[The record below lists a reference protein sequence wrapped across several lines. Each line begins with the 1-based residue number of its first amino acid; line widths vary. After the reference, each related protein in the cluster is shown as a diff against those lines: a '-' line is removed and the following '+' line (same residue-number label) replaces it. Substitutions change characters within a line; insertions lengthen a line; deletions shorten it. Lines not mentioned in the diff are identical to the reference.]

1 MNFFSFDSFRV
12 SAVAVAVSGC
22 LFCGSVFPGVA
33 LAEDV
38 LSEDEHIDVIRISA
52 SRASV
57 DDLSVADA
65 DPVESDVAQ
74 WLKTVP
80 GANVNKNGPVT
91 GIAQYRGMFADRV
104 AVSLGGRPV
113 VGAGPNGMDAPLT
126 YAVPMSVEAMT
137 VYRGIAPVTAGIDTF
152 GGAVDVH
159 LKRARTSKELSVD
172 GSLSS
177 WYSGIN
183 GGTTYAGDINVS
195 ADDFG
200 VYAFISD
207 QTANNAEDALGRDII
222 TTAYDKQQSGLD
234 VAYEFD
240 NSRIGLRYGK
250 TETGFSGTPALPMDI
265 NYVDGEQWSLDGEH
279 QLDGAVL
286 EWQFGGSDNTHG
298 MDNFS
303 QRENLNLSAQRYTYA
318 AAKSADYKVQLTAG
332 DWVYGVEGYLSEH
345 DVDISNPN
353 NAMFSV
359 INFNQVEDDRHS
371 AYVQWSQRAEGR
383 SDTLG
388 ARVKYN
394 RADAGEVAHS
404 MAMMNPAIAGL
415 QNDFNQANRSV
426 SDTTF
431 DVTYHGKTT
440 VSDSLVWNYGLGV
453 KQRAASYQQRYLWLP
468 MQSTGGL
475 ADGKTYVGDIN
486 LDPETAYQIDTGFD
500 YVSGGFKVSPR
511 VFYSRVKDYIEANP
525 SEDPRAIMVAGMMG
539 DPAPLQFTNIDTSL
553 WGFDANW
560 RYDMPSDFFMSGVVS
575 YVRGE
580 RDDSDINLYRIAPLN
595 TRFVW
600 GYQGVQFSTQF
611 AAQIYADQ
619 DRVSSINNETETA
632 GYMVWDW
639 MADYMFDGG
648 LTVRAGI
655 ENLFNKQYVEHLG
668 GVNRAAGSEIAVG
681 ERLPANGRNVYVGF
695 EFRF

>member
-12 SAVAVAVSGC
+12 SAVAFAVSSC
-22 LFCGSVFPGVA
+22 FFSGVV
-33 LAEDV
+33 LAED
-38 LSEDEHIDVIRISA
+38 EQIDVITISA
-52 SRASV
+52 SRVSS

-91 GIAQYRGMFADRV
+91 GIAQYRGMFGDRV
-104 AVSLGGRPV
+104 GVSLNGRTAI
-113 VGAGPNGMDAPLT
+113 GAGPNAMDAPLT
-126 YAVPMSVEAMT
+126 YAVPMTVEAMT
-137 VYRGIAPVTAGIDTF
+137 VYRGIAPVTAGIDTM

-159 LKRARTSKELSVD
+159 LKRARTSEELSVE

-183 GGTTYAGDINVS
+183 DGKTYAGDINVS
-195 ADDFG
+195 ANDFG
-200 VYAFISD
+200 LYAFISD

-234 VAYEFD
+234 MAYEFG
-240 NSRIGLRYGK
+240 NSRIGVRYGK
-250 TETGFSGTPALPMDI
+250 TDTGFSGTPALPMDI
-265 NYVDGEQWSLDGEH
+265 NYVDGEQWSLDGQH
-279 QLDGAVL
+279 QFDGAML
-286 EWQFGGSDNTHG
+286 EWQFGASDNTHG

-303 QRENLNLSAQRYTYA
+303 QRENLDPAAQRYTYA
-318 AAKSADYKVQLTAG
+318 AAKSSDYKLQLTVG
-332 DWVYGVEGYLSEH
+332 DWVYGLQGYLSEH

-353 NAMFSV
+353 NMMFSL
-359 INFNQVEDDRHS
+359 INFNQVADDRHS
-371 AYVQWSQRAEGR
+371 AYVQWGQRSEAG
-383 SDTLG
+383 SDTFG
-388 ARVKYN
+388 VRVKYN

-404 MAMMNPAIAGL
+404 MAMMSPAIAGL
-415 QNDFNQANRSV
+415 QNDFNQADRSV
-426 SDTTF
+426 SDTTY
-431 DVTYHGKTT
+431 DVTYHGKS
-440 VSDSLVWNYGLGV
+440 VMSENFIWNYSAGI
-453 KQRAASYQQRYLWLP
+453 KQHAASYQQRYLWIP

-475 ADGKTYVGDIN
+475 ADGKTYIGDIN
-486 LDPETAYQIDTGFD
+486 LDPETAYQLDAGFD
-500 YVSGGFKVSPR
+500 YSQGGFKVSPR
-511 VFYSRVKDYIEANP
+511 AFYSQVKDYIEGTP
-525 SEDPRAIMVAGMMG
+525 SSDPRAIMVAGMMG
-539 DPAPLQFTNIDTSL
+539 DPAPLQFTNIDSTL

-575 YVRGE
+575 YVLGE

-639 MADYMFDGG
+639 MADYIFDNG

-655 ENLFNKQYVEHLG
+655 ENLFDKQYVEHLG

-681 ERLPANGRNVYVGF
+681 ERLPANARNVYVGF
-695 EFRF
+695 EVRF

>member
-22 LFCGSVFPGVA
+22 LFSGVV

-38 LSEDEHIDVIRISA
+38 ESEDEHIDVITISA
-52 SRASV
+52 SRASS

-91 GIAQYRGMFADRV
+91 GIAQYRGMFGDRV
-104 AVSLGGRPV
+104 GVSLNGRTV
-113 VGAGPNGMDAPLT
+113 IGAGPNAMDAPLT
-126 YAVPMSVEAMT
+126 YAVPMTVEAMT
-137 VYRGIAPVTAGIDTF
+137 VYRGIAPVTAGIDTM

-159 LKRARTSKELSVD
+159 LKQARTSEELSVE

-183 GGTTYAGDINVS
+183 DGKTYAGDINVS
-195 ADDFG
+195 ANDFG

-207 QTANNAEDALGRDII
+207 QSANNAEDALGRDII
-222 TTAYDKQQSGLD
+222 TTVYDKQQSGLD
-234 VAYEFD
+234 MAYEFGE
-240 NSRIGLRYGK
+240 SRIGVRYGK
-250 TETGFSGTPALPMDI
+250 TDTGFSGTPALPMDI
-265 NYVDGEQWSLDGEH
+265 NYVDGEQWSLDGQH
-279 QLDGAVL
+279 QFEGAVL
-286 EWQFGGSDNTHG
+286 EWQFGASDNTHG

-303 QRENLNLSAQRYTYA
+303 QRVNLDPAAHRYTYA
-318 AAKSADYKVQLTAG
+318 AAKSSDYKFQLTAG
-332 DWVYGVEGYLSEH
+332 DWVYGLQGYLSEH

-353 NAMFSV
+353 NMMFGV

-371 AYVQWSQRAEGR
+371 AYVQWGQRSESR
-383 SDTLG
+383 SDTVGL
-388 ARVKYN
+388 RVKYN
-394 RADAGEVAHS
+394 RANAGEVAHS

-415 QNDFNQANRSV
+415 QNDFNQADRSV
-426 SDTTF
+426 SDTAY
-431 DVTYHGKTT
+431 DVTYHGKS
-440 VSDSLVWNYGLGV
+440 VLSESFVWNYSAGI
-453 KQRAASYQQRYLWLP
+453 KQHAASYQQRYLWIP
-468 MQSTGGL
+468 MQSTSGL
-475 ADGKTYVGDIN
+475 ADGKTYIGDIN

-500 YVSGGFKVSPR
+500 YSNGGFKVSPR
-511 VFYSRVKDYIEANP
+511 VFYSQVKDYIEGTP
-525 SEDPRAIMVAGMMG
+525 STDPRAIMVADMMG
-539 DPAPLQFTNIDTSL
+539 DSAPLQFTNVDATL

-580 RDDSDINLYRIAPLN
+580 RDDSDINLYRIAPMN

-619 DRVSSINNETETA
+619 DRVSSINNETQTA

-639 MADYMFDGG
+639 MADYMFDNG
-648 LTVRAGI
+648 LTVRAGV
-655 ENLFNKQYVEHLG
+655 ENLFDKQYVEHLG
-668 GVNRAAGSEIAVG
+668 GVNRAAGSGIAVG

>member
-1 MNFFSFDSFRV
+1 MNFFSIDSFRV
-12 SAVAVAVSGC
+12 SAVALAVSGC
-22 LFCGSVFPGVA
+22 FYSGVV

-38 LSEDEHIDVIRISA
+38 ESEDEHIDVITISA
-52 SRASV
+52 SRGSA

-91 GIAQYRGMFADRV
+91 GIAQYRGMFGDRV
-104 AVSLGGRPV
+104 GVSLNGRTAI
-113 VGAGPNGMDAPLT
+113 GAGPNAMDAPLT
-126 YAVPMSVEAMT
+126 YAVPMTVEAMT
-137 VYRGIAPVTAGIDTF
+137 VYRGIAPVTAGIDTL

-159 LKRARTSKELSVD
+159 LKRARTSEELSVE

-183 GGTTYAGDINVS
+183 DGTTYAGDINVS
-195 ADDFG
+195 TNDFG

-234 VAYEFD
+234 MAYEFD

-279 QLDGAVL
+279 QLGSTVL
-286 EWQFGGSDNTHG
+286 EWQFGASDNTHG

-303 QRENLNLSAQRYTYA
+303 QRVNLDPTAHRYTYA
-318 AAKSADYKVQLTAG
+318 AAKSSDYKLQLTAG
-332 DWVYGVEGYLSEH
+332 DWVYGLQGYLSEH

-353 NAMFSV
+353 NMMFSV
-359 INFNQVEDDRHS
+359 VNFNQVEDDRHS
-371 AYVQWSQRAEGR
+371 AYVQWGQRSEAR

-388 ARVKYN
+388 VRVKYN
-394 RADAGEVAHS
+394 RADAAEVAHS
-404 MAMMNPAIAGL
+404 MAMMSPAIAGL
-415 QNDFNQANRSV
+415 QNDFNQADRSV
-426 SDTTF
+426 SDTTY
-431 DVTYHGKTT
+431 DVTYHGK
-440 VSDSLVWNYGLGV
+440 SILSESFIWNYSAGI
-453 KQRAASYQQRYLWLP
+453 KQHAASYQQRYLWIP

-475 ADGKTYVGDIN
+475 ADGKTYIGDIN

-500 YVSGGFKVSPR
+500 YVNGGFKVSPR
-511 VFYSRVKDYIEANP
+511 VFYSQVKDYIEANP
-525 SEDPRAIMVAGMMG
+525 SEDQRAIMAAGMMG
-539 DPAPLQFTNIDTSL
+539 DPAPLQFTNIDASL

-560 RYDMPSDFFMSGVVS
+560 RYDMPSDFFLSGVVS

-611 AAQIYADQ
+611 AAQVYADQ

-648 LTVRAGI
+648 LTVRAGV
-655 ENLFNKQYVEHLG
+655 ENLFDKQYVEHLG
-668 GVNRAAGSEIAVG
+668 GVNRAAGSDIAVG
-681 ERLPANGRNVYVGF
+681 ERLPGNGRNVYVGF
-695 EFRF
+695 EFTF

>member
-1 MNFFSFDSFRV
+1 MNFFSVYSFRV
-12 SAVAVAVSGC
+12 SAVALGVSGC
-22 LFCGSVFPGVA
+22 FFSGGVM
-33 LAEDV
+33 AEDSS
-38 LSEDEHIDVIRISA
+38 SEDEHVDVITISA
-52 SRASV
+52 SRASS

-91 GIAQYRGMFADRV
+91 GIAQYRGMFGDRV
-104 AVSLGGRPV
+104 GVSLNGRTAI
-113 VGAGPNGMDAPLT
+113 GAGPNAMDAPLT
-126 YAVPMSVEAMT
+126 YAVPMTVEAMT
-137 VYRGIAPVTAGIDTF
+137 VYRGIAPVTAGIDTL

-159 LKRARTSKELSVD
+159 LKRARTSEELSVE

-183 GGTTYAGDINVS
+183 DGKTYAGDINVS
-195 ADDFG
+195 ANDFG

-207 QTANNAEDALGRDII
+207 QSANNAEDALGRDII

-234 VAYEFD
+234 MAYEFD

-265 NYVDGEQWSLDGEH
+265 NYVEGEQWSLDGQH
-279 QLDGAVL
+279 QFDGALL
-286 EWQFGGSDNTHG
+286 EWQIGASDNTHG

-303 QRENLNLSAQRYTYA
+303 QRENLDPAAHRYTYA
-318 AAKSADYKVQLTAG
+318 AARSSDYKLQLTAG
-332 DWVYGVEGYLSEH
+332 DWVYGLQGYLSEH

-353 NAMFSV
+353 NMMFNV
-359 INFNQVEDDRHS
+359 INFNQVEDERHS
-371 AYVQWSQRAEGR
+371 AYVQWGQRSESR
-383 SDTLG
+383 SDTVG
-388 ARVKYN
+388 VRVKYN

-415 QNDFNQANRSV
+415 QNDFNQAERSV
-426 SDTTF
+426 SDTTY
-431 DVTYHGKTT
+431 DVTYHGK
-440 VSDSLVWNYGLGV
+440 SILSESFVWNYSAGI
-453 KQRAASYQQRYLWLP
+453 KQHAASYQQRYLWIP

-475 ADGKTYVGDIN
+475 ADGKTYLGDIN

-500 YVSGGFKVSPR
+500 YSNGGFKVSPR
-511 VFYSRVKDYIEANP
+511 VFYSQVKDYIEGTP
-525 SEDPRAIMVAGMMG
+525 STDPRAIMVAGMMG
-539 DPAPLQFTNIDTSL
+539 DPAPLQFTNVDATL

-655 ENLFNKQYVEHLG
+655 ENLFDKQYVEHLG
-668 GVNRAAGSEIAVG
+668 GVNRAAGSDIAVG

-695 EFRF
+695 EVRF

>member
-1 MNFFSFDSFRV
+1 MNFFSIDSFRV
-12 SAVAVAVSGC
+12 SAVALAVSGC
-22 LFCGSVFPGVA
+22 FFSGVV
-33 LAEDV
+33 LAED
-38 LSEDEHIDVIRISA
+38 SSTEDEHIDVITISA
-52 SRASV
+52 LRASA
-57 DDLSVADA
+57 DDLSVTDA

-91 GIAQYRGMFADRV
+91 GIAQYRGMFGDRV
-104 AVSLGGRPV
+104 GVSLNGRTAI
-113 VGAGPNGMDAPLT
+113 GAGPNAMDAPLT
-126 YAVPMSVEAMT
+126 YAVPMTVEAMT
-137 VYRGIAPVTAGIDTF
+137 VYRGIAPVTAGIDTL

-159 LKRARTSKELSVD
+159 LKRARTSEELSVE

-183 GGTTYAGDINVS
+183 DGKTYAGDINVS
-195 ADDFG
+195 ANDFG

-234 VAYEFD
+234 MAYEFG
-240 NSRIGLRYGK
+240 NSRIGVRYGK
-250 TETGFSGTPALPMDI
+250 TDTGFSGTPALPMDI
-265 NYVDGEQWSLDGEH
+265 NYVEGEQWSLDGQH
-279 QLDGAVL
+279 QLGSAVL
-286 EWQFGGSDNTHG
+286 EWQFGASDNTHG

-303 QRENLNLSAQRYTYA
+303 QRENLDPAAHRYTYA
-318 AAKSADYKVQLTAG
+318 AAKSSDYKLQLTAG
-332 DWVYGVEGYLSEH
+332 DWVYGLQGYLSEH

-353 NAMFSV
+353 NMMFSV

-371 AYVQWSQRAEGR
+371 AYVQWGQRSELR

-388 ARVKYN
+388 VRVKYN
-394 RADAGEVAHS
+394 RADAGEVSHS
-404 MAMMNPAIAGL
+404 MAMMSPAIAGL
-415 QNDFNQANRSV
+415 QNDFNQADRSV
-426 SDTTF
+426 SDTTY
-431 DVTYHGKTT
+431 DVTYHGKS
-440 VSDSLVWNYGLGV
+440 VLSESFVWNYSAGI
-453 KQRAASYQQRYLWLP
+453 KQHAASYQQRYLWIP

-475 ADGKTYVGDIN
+475 ADGKTYLGDIN

-500 YVSGGFKVSPR
+500 YSNGGFKVSPR
-511 VFYSRVKDYIEANP
+511 VFYSQVKDYIEGTP
-525 SEDPRAIMVAGMMG
+525 STDPRAIMVAGMMG
-539 DPAPLQFTNIDTSL
+539 DPAPLQFTNVDAIL

-611 AAQIYADQ
+611 AAQIYAEQ
-619 DRVSSINNETETA
+619 DWVSSINNETETA

-639 MADYMFDGG
+639 MADYMFDNG

-655 ENLFNKQYVEHLG
+655 ENLFDKQYVEHLG
-668 GVNRAAGSEIAVG
+668 GENRAAGSDIAVG

>member
-12 SAVAVAVSGC
+12 SAVAVAVSSC
-22 LFCGSVFPGVA
+22 LFSGVV

-38 LSEDEHIDVIRISA
+38 ESEDEHIDVITISA
-52 SRASV
+52 SRASS

-91 GIAQYRGMFADRV
+91 GIAQYRGMFGDRV
-104 AVSLGGRPV
+104 GVSLNGRTAI
-113 VGAGPNGMDAPLT
+113 GAGPNAMDAPLT
-126 YAVPMSVEAMT
+126 YAVPMTVEAMT
-137 VYRGIAPVTAGIDTF
+137 VYRGIAPVTAGIDTM

-159 LKRARTSKELSVD
+159 LKRARTSEDLSVE

-177 WYSGIN
+177 WYSGVN
-183 GGTTYAGDINVS
+183 DGKTYAGDINVS
-195 ADDFG
+195 ANDFG

-207 QTANNAEDALGRDII
+207 QTANNAEDALSRDII

-234 VAYEFD
+234 MAYEFG
-240 NSRIGLRYGK
+240 NSRIGVRYGK
-250 TETGFSGTPALPMDI
+250 TDTGFSGTPALPMDI
-265 NYVDGEQWSLDGEH
+265 NYVDGEQWSLDGQH
-279 QLDGAVL
+279 QFEGALL
-286 EWQFGGSDNTHG
+286 EWQFGASDNTHG

-303 QRENLNLSAQRYTYA
+303 QRQNLNPAMHRYTYA
-318 AAKSADYKVQLTAG
+318 VGKSSDYKLQLTVG
-332 DWVYGVEGYLSEH
+332 DWVYGLQGYLSEH
-345 DVDISNPN
+345 DADISNPN
-353 NAMFSV
+353 NMMFSV
-359 INFNQVEDDRHS
+359 VNFNQVEDDRHS
-371 AYVQWSQRAEGR
+371 AYVQWGQRTEEG

-388 ARVKYN
+388 VRIKYN

-415 QNDFNQANRSV
+415 LNDFNQADRSV
-426 SDTTF
+426 SDTTY
-431 DVTYHGKTT
+431 DVTYHGKS
-440 VSDSLVWNYGLGV
+440 VMSENFIWNYSAGI
-453 KQRAASYQQRYLWLP
+453 KQHAASYQQRYLWVP

-475 ADGKTYVGDIN
+475 ADGKTYIGDIN
-486 LDPETAYQIDTGFD
+486 LDPETAYQIDAGFD
-500 YVSGGFKVSPR
+500 YSQGGFKVSPR
-511 VFYSRVKDYIEANP
+511 VFYSQVKDYIEGTP
-525 SEDPRAIMVAGMMG
+525 SSEPRSIMVAGMMG
-539 DPAPLQFTNIDTSL
+539 DPAPLQFTNIDATL

-639 MADYMFDGG
+639 MADYMFDNG
-648 LTVRAGI
+648 LTVRAGV
-655 ENLFNKQYVEHLG
+655 ENLFDKQYVEHLG
-668 GVNRAAGSEIAVG
+668 GVNRAAGSDIAVG
-681 ERLPANGRNVYVGF
+681 ERLLANGRNVYVGF
-695 EFRF
+695 EVRF

>member
-22 LFCGSVFPGVA
+22 FFSGVV
-33 LAEDV
+33 LAEDGS
-38 LSEDEHIDVIRISA
+38 SEDEHIDVITISA
-52 SRASV
+52 SRASS

-91 GIAQYRGMFADRV
+91 GIAQYRGMFGDRV
-104 AVSLGGRPV
+104 GVSLNGRTAI
-113 VGAGPNGMDAPLT
+113 GAGPNAMDAPLT
-126 YAVPMSVEAMT
+126 YAVPMTVEAMT
-137 VYRGIAPVTAGIDTF
+137 VYRGIAPVTAGINTM

-159 LKRARTSKELSVD
+159 LKRARTSEDLSVE

-183 GGTTYAGDINVS
+183 DGKTYAGDINVS
-195 ADDFG
+195 ANDFG

-234 VAYEFD
+234 MAYEFG
-240 NSRIGLRYGK
+240 NSRIGVRYGK
-250 TETGFSGTPALPMDI
+250 TDTGFSGTPALPMDI
-265 NYVDGEQWSLDGEH
+265 NYVDGEQWSLDGQH
-279 QLDGAVL
+279 QFEGALL
-286 EWQFGGSDNTHG
+286 EWQFGASDNTHG

-303 QRENLNLSAQRYTYA
+303 QRQNLNPAMHRYTYA
-318 AAKSADYKVQLTAG
+318 VGKSSDYKLQLTVG
-332 DWVYGVEGYLSEH
+332 DWVYGLQGYLSEH
-345 DVDISNPN
+345 DADISNPN
-353 NAMFSV
+353 NMMFSV
-359 INFNQVEDDRHS
+359 VNFNQVEDDRHS
-371 AYVQWSQRAEGR
+371 AYVQWGQRTEEG

-388 ARVKYN
+388 VRIKYN

-415 QNDFNQANRSV
+415 QNDFNQADRSV
-426 SDTTF
+426 SDTTY
-431 DVTYHGKTT
+431 DVTYHGKS
-440 VSDSLVWNYGLGV
+440 VMSENFIWNYSAGI
-453 KQRAASYQQRYLWLP
+453 KQHAASYQQRYLWIP

-475 ADGKTYVGDIN
+475 ADGKTYIGDIN
-486 LDPETAYQIDTGFD
+486 LDPETAYQIDAGFD
-500 YVSGGFKVSPR
+500 YSQGGFKVSPR
-511 VFYSRVKDYIEANP
+511 VFYSQVKDYIEGTP
-525 SEDPRAIMVAGMMG
+525 SSDPRAIMVAGMMG
-539 DPAPLQFTNIDTSL
+539 DPAPLQFINVDTTL

-580 RDDSDINLYRIAPLN
+580 RDDSDINLYRIVPLN

-639 MADYMFDGG
+639 MADYMFDNG
-648 LTVRAGI
+648 LTVRAGV
-655 ENLFNKQYVEHLG
+655 ENLFDKQYVEHLG
-668 GVNRAAGSEIAVG
+668 GVNRAAGSDIAVG

>member
-12 SAVAVAVSGC
+12 SAVAVAVSSC
-22 LFCGSVFPGVA
+22 LFSGVA

-38 LSEDEHIDVIRISA
+38 ESEDEQIDVITISA
-52 SRASV
+52 SRASP

-91 GIAQYRGMFADRV
+91 GIAQYRGMFGDRV
-104 AVSLGGRPV
+104 GVSLNGRTAI
-113 VGAGPNGMDAPLT
+113 GAGPNAMDAPLT
-126 YAVPMSVEAMT
+126 YAVPMTVEAMT
-137 VYRGIAPVTAGIDTF
+137 VYRGIAPVTAGIDTM

-159 LKRARTSKELSVD
+159 LKRARTSEDLSVE

-183 GGTTYAGDINVS
+183 DGKTYAGDINVS
-195 ADDFG
+195 ANDFG

-234 VAYEFD
+234 MAYEFG
-240 NSRIGLRYGK
+240 NSRIGVSYGK
-250 TETGFSGTPALPMDI
+250 TDTGFSGTPALPMDI
-265 NYVDGEQWSLDGEH
+265 NYVDGEHWSLDGQH
-279 QLDGAVL
+279 QFDDAML
-286 EWQFGGSDNTHG
+286 EWQFGASDNTHG

-303 QRENLNLSAQRYTYA
+303 QRENLDPAAQRFTYA
-318 AAKSADYKVQLTAG
+318 AAKSSDYKLQLTVG
-332 DWVYGVEGYLSEH
+332 DWVYGLQGYLSEH

-371 AYVQWSQRAEGR
+371 AYVQWGQHSEAG
-383 SDTLG
+383 SNTFG
-388 ARVKYN
+388 VRVKYN
-394 RADAGEVAHS
+394 RADTGEVAHS
-404 MAMMNPAIAGL
+404 MAMMSPAIAGL
-415 QNDFNQANRSV
+415 LNDFNQADRSV
-426 SDTTF
+426 SDTTY
-431 DVTYHGKTT
+431 DVTYHGKS
-440 VSDSLVWNYGLGV
+440 VMSENFIWNYSAGI
-453 KQRAASYQQRYLWLP
+453 KQHAASYQQRYLWIP
-468 MQSTGGL
+468 MQSTGGM
-475 ADGKTYVGDIN
+475 ADGKTYIGDIN
-486 LDPETAYQIDTGFD
+486 LDPETAYQVDAGFD
-500 YVSGGFKVSPR
+500 YSQGGFKVSPR
-511 VFYSRVKDYIEANP
+511 VFYSQVKDYIEGTP
-525 SEDPRAIMVAGMMG
+525 SSDPRAIMVAGMMG
-539 DPAPLQFTNIDTSL
+539 DPAPLQFTNIDATL

-611 AAQIYADQ
+611 VAQIYADQ
-619 DRVSSINNETETA
+619 DQVSSINNETETA

-639 MADYMFDGG
+639 MADYMFDNG
-648 LTVRAGI
+648 LTVRAGV
-655 ENLFNKQYVEHLG
+655 ENLFDKQYVEHLG